1 MPLSSQVYFIGA
13 GPGAPDLI
21 TLRGQQIIARA
32 DCVLYADSLV
42 MPEIAQWAKPGAVV
56 IPTAEL
62 NLDQIVAVMTE
73 AVERGQVVARI
84 HSGDPALYG
93 AIHEQMTALD
103 ARNISYEIVPG
114 VSAVFA
120 AAAALGAELTA
131 PGLTQTL
138 ICTRVSGRASPVP
151 ERESLRSL
159 AAHGASLAIFLSITK
174 ARQVQDDLLTG
185 YASETPVAILYRLT
199 WPDEQIVRCRLEA
212 LAETVRAAGF
222 TRHALIIISPA
233 LSAPHTAASRLY
245 APEFKHRF
253 RVQKSEV
260 RGQTSEAGS
269 HKLSEDDSAQSA
281 IRNQQSAIISI
292 TRTGTELARRLA
304 GPLQAVAYAPQRFA
318 QEGEAAYS
326 DSVIEAARCLWAQHR
341 ALIFVAPVAIAVRA
355 IGPLAEDK
363 HTDPAVI
370 ALDEAGKFV
379 VSVLSGHLGGANDLA
394 RQIAAL
400 TGGQAVITT
409 ASDAQESA
417 ALDLLGQ
424 QAGWRCES
432 GSAVARVSAAILN
445 GDPVHVY
452 VEPGCDASPLR
463 RADLP
468 GLVWLDRLEA
478 LDGQAAIVISD
489 RSGLLIDLTRSVVF
503 HPRSLA
509 VGIGCRRGVA
519 VETLEAVVRGALEKA
534 GLSFTSVA
542 CLATARAKAEEPGLL
557 AFAEKFNLPLRI
569 YDDEINALAARVP
582 LSPSAAREKLGLP
595 GVAEPCAM
603 LAAKATALLAAKR
616 AEDGVTVAVA
626 RLVFPVGVSPTAEA
640 LG

>member
-1 MPLSSQVYFIGA
+1 MALSPQVYFIGA

-103 ARNISYEIVPG
+103 ARNISHEIVPG

-222 TRHALIIISPA
+222 TRHALIIVSPA

-245 APEFKHRF
+245 SPEFKHRF
-253 RVQKSEV
+253 RTQKAEGGRRKSEV
-260 RGQTSEAGS
+260 GSQRLEVRGLHAKRTWNGP
-269 HKLSEDDSAQSA
+269 SA
-281 IRNQQSAIISI
+281 ISHLPSAIISI
-292 TRTGTELARRLA
+292 TRAGTELARRLA
-304 GPLQAVAYAPQRFA
+304 GPLQAVAYVPQRFA

-326 DSVIEAARCLWAQHR
+326 DSVIEAARR
-341 ALIFVAPVAIAVRA
+341 
-355 IGPLAEDK
+355 
-363 HTDPAVI
+363 
-370 ALDEAGKFV
+370 
-379 VSVLSGHLGGANDLA
+379 
-394 RQIAAL
+394 
-400 TGGQAVITT
+400 
-409 ASDAQESA
+409 
-417 ALDLLGQ
+417 
-424 QAGWRCES
+424 
-432 GSAVARVSAAILN
+432 
-445 GDPVHVY
+445 
-452 VEPGCDASPLR
+452 
-463 RADLP
+463 
-468 GLVWLDRLEA
+468 
-478 LDGQAAIVISD
+478 
-489 RSGLLIDLTRSVVF
+489 
-503 HPRSLA
+503 
-509 VGIGCRRGVA
+509 
-519 VETLEAVVRGALEKA
+519 
-534 GLSFTSVA
+534 
-542 CLATARAKAEEPGLL
+542 
-557 AFAEKFNLPLRI
+557 
-569 YDDEINALAARVP
+569 
-582 LSPSAAREKLGLP
+582 
-595 GVAEPCAM
+595 
-603 LAAKATALLAAKR
+603 
-616 AEDGVTVAVA
+616 
-626 RLVFPVGVSPTAEA
+626 
-640 LG
+640 